1 MRAGQRASIKIDW
14 KPDGDVS
21 YCGLRTATPR
31 TSQQQNQMS
40 IWSEMARDMDYYLIA
55 GNNLDSVVSGYRQL
69 TGKAQVFPKW
79 SFGFWQSRE
88 RYKTSNEIESTL
100 RTFREK
106 HIPVDNI
113 VQDWNYWKLD
123 SWGSHQF
130 EPVRYPNPQ
139 AMLDSV
145 HAMNGRFMISVWPK
159 FYNTTDNYKQLDAR
173 GWMYHQAIKDSIHD
187 WLGFMAHSMTPTHP
201 ARDIYSGSK

>member
-88 RYKTSNEIESTL
+88 RYKTSNEIESTSE
-100 RTFREK
+100 RSAKSISQWTISYRIGTTGSSIRGA
-106 HIPVDNI
+106 HTNSNRYVIPIRRPCSTVCM
-113 VQDWNYWKLD
+113 Q
-123 SWGSHQF
+123 
-130 EPVRYPNPQ
+130 
-139 AMLDSV
+139 
-145 HAMNGRFMISVWPK
+145 
-159 FYNTTDNYKQLDAR
+159 
-173 GWMYHQAIKDSIHD
+173 
-187 WLGFMAHSMTPTHP
+187 
-201 ARDIYSGSK
+201 